1 MGLLP
6 NHYSTL
12 GEDMTILK
20 GFSPSNTVTSYSG
33 STIGSG
39 YYSNPITPREFDN
52 VPMHDAVFSEDMQ
65 PELLDPKPEPKR
77 IKRWWDEDVLRN
89 EEENTLKD
97 YNAKFRA
104 EWLVKKWKEAEIKNK
119 NLYMKNVSDYSYIA

>member
-1 MGLLP
+1 LGLLP
-6 NHYSTL
+6 NHYNNFPD
-12 GEDMTILK
+12 GVPEKPWYTIFPPAEL
-20 GFSPSNTVTSYSG
+20 
-33 STIGSG
+33 
-39 YYSNPITPREFDN
+39 